1 MTSLSE
7 LVTEKPVVWVEKTH
21 RKEEGGTWIFCGLF
35 DLGSVERKT
44 AGRSSEVS
52 LIYQVFTPTSD
63 SCVFID
69 NRTIEINTSLCPLLF
84 CNISRPASKSY
95 HQKAR
100 QVANVPV
107 I

>member
-1 MTSLSE
+1 MTSLPE
-7 LVTEKPVVWVEKTH
+7 LVTEKPVVRVEKTH
-21 RKEEGGTWIFCGLF
+21 RKEEGGSRTFRGLF

-84 CNISRPASKSY
+84 CNISLPASKSY
-95 HQKAR
+95 QQKAR
-100 QVANVPV
+100 QAANVPV

>member
-1 MTSLSE
+1 MTSLPE
-7 LVTEKPVVWVEKTH
+7 LVTEKPVVRVEKTH
-21 RKEEGGTWIFCGLF
+21 RKEEGGSRIFRGLF

-84 CNISRPASKSY
+84 CNISLPASKSY
-95 HQKAR
+95 QQKAR
-100 QVANVPV
+100 QAANVPV